1 MKLISLILFTS
12 ASLGAAA
19 QGYTYLPEDFESAT
33 FDAGTATV
41 VANTGKW
48 TVNKNKRSTE
58 QKASGEY
65 SLKFAQ
71 KAGVILPELAEGAG
85 TLIYNGCVQ
94 NRQVTVEVSEDGST
108 WTPVE
113 SYKETTDWTKHS
125 VSINNE
131 AVRWVKIYT
140 NSNNQFYIDDV
151 LVTKPDGTDG
161 EGNQIV
167 CNLDIPYFIQDFE
180 KTSQYPSSKDA
191 CTEETVFNV
200 EGQGEWRYKDAYK
213 GTNASYITDGS
224 GHDLRML
231 KQTGYMISPIL
242 TQGVTKISF
251 NEGRTGK
258 KVTLYSS
265 KDGGQT
271 WNSVREIETDT
282 FNEVR
287 LDDKEINRIKL
298 FNETTKGDIDVDN
311 FAVYAFPEGTPA
323 TVSTGEVSNIKS
335 SSATVSGQITAQG
348 DRLITERGIVWA
360 VGKTP
365 DYTDTRVKGTGDKY
379 NVTVTGLP
387 AASEIHVRAYVLG
400 LAGIGYGE
408 EKTFR
413 TLEAGAPTVKTLS
426 LTADDFSD
434 EKHIFIVA
442 KGEIADNGG
451 ADVTEAGFVYGEA
464 VSPTVAGMK
473 ATAPLYGTSFST
485 SLALQPSTKY
495 YVRAYAINKAG
506 TAYGEEMS
514 IETPALEIPEYAH
527 NVYYCDPEGD
537 DATADGSKERPF
549 FSLQK
554 AADLV
559 VPGDTIFM
567 NAGTYKYNTRVN
579 ISAIGKP
586 NSGMIA
592 LHSLGGRAVLDFVG
606 QGLGSS
612 NQGIRHTGSY
622 WHYMGLDIINAGDNG
637 LLIERNKP
645 SGGTYTDIAANTAEG
660 HDNVIE
666 LCNFVRNQD
675 TGLQMKNLAEYNR
688 VINCDSY
695 YNTDPDHGDADGFAV
710 KISHGTGNYFYG
722 CRAWQ
727 NSDDGWDQ
735 FIKKEGGFPD
745 DVTTTLEY
753 CWAFENGILEDG
765 SLSKGNGNGFKM
777 GSNEGRNNVIL
788 NRCLAFDNVNKG
800 FDQNHNTGSMIL
812 NNCSGYSSQDASNKS
827 RYTYRLDEPVAQG
840 KEIRFTNCTAIS
852 DGIADRSKSSYTV
865 YSITGTQVTCDFNTL
880 PEDYETIS
888 TAGMK
893 GDRAED
899 GSLPFTG
906 FLMPKAGSQKFVDK
920 GSVVVPYPGESRY
933 AEGIKFKGAAPDLGY
948 YEIGGDSGIQPV
960 LSLANKGDKL
970 KGFVTASGELVVTV
984 TGSAMEESHDV
995 MISDLSGRII
1005 YRSEFTGHTT
1015 TLPISAA
1022 RGEILIVRVDKETLK
1037 LRIR

>member
-1 MKLISLILFTS
+1 MRLFSFLLLTS
-12 ASLGAAA
+12 ASLCVSA
-19 QGYTYLPEDFESAT
+19 QGYSYLTEDFESSV
-33 FDAGTATV
+33 FDAGSASV
-41 VANTGKW
+41 VAPTGKW

-58 QKASGEY
+58 QKASGDY

-71 KAGVILPELAEGAG
+71 KAGVVLPELTEGAG
-85 TLIYNGCVQ
+85 TLIYNASVQ
-94 NRQVTVEVSEDGST
+94 NRQVTVEVSEDGT
-108 WTPVE
+108 NWTPVE
-113 SYKETTDWTKHS
+113 SYKETADWTRHS
-125 VSINNE
+125 VPINSE

-151 LVTKPDGTDG
+151 IVTKPDGTDG

-167 CNLDIPYFIQDFE
+167 CNLDIPYFINDFE
-180 KTSQYPSSKDA
+180 KTSNYPASKEA
-191 CTEETVFNV
+191 CAEETVFNV
-200 EGQGEWRYKDAYK
+200 AGEGEWRYKSAYK
-213 GTNASYITDGS
+213 GTNESYIIDGS

-231 KQTGYMISPIL
+231 KQNGYVITPVLS
-242 TQGVTKISF
+242 QGVTKISF

-258 KVTLYSS
+258 HVTLYTST
-265 KDGGQT
+265 DGGQT
-271 WNSVREIETDT
+271 WTSVRDIETESY
-282 FNEVR
+282 NEIR
-287 LDDKEINRIKL
+287 LDNRDINRIKL

-311 FAVYAFPEGTPA
+311 LAVYAFPEGTPA
-323 TVSTGEVSNIKS
+323 TVATGDVSEVKA
-335 SSATVSGQITAQG
+335 SSARVTGQIISQG
-348 DRLITERGIVWA
+348 DRQITERGIIWA

-365 DYTDTRVKGTGDKY
+365 DYNDSRVKGLADKFD
-379 NVTVTGLP
+379 VRLTGLP
-387 AASEIHVRAYVLG
+387 ADSEIHVRAYVLG
-400 LAGIGYGE
+400 LGGIGYGE

-413 TLEAGAPTVKTLS
+413 TLEAGAPVVKTLS
-426 LTADDFSD
+426 LSADDFSD

-442 KGEIADNGG
+442 KGEVSDNGG
-451 ADVTEAGFVYGEA
+451 ASVTETGFVYGESA
-464 VSPTVAGMK
+464 SPTVDGQK
-473 ATAPLYGTSFST
+473 AKAPLYGNVFTT
-485 SLALQPSTKY
+485 SLELQPSTKY
-495 YVRAYAINKAG
+495 YVRAYAANKAG
-506 TAYGEEMS
+506 ISYGEELS
-514 IETPALEIPEYAH
+514 IETPELEIPEYAH
-527 NVYYCDPEGD
+527 NVYYCDPGGD

-559 VPGDTIFM
+559 VPGDTIYM
-567 NAGTYKYNTRVN
+567 KAGTYNYKTRIN

-592 LHSLGGRAVLDFVG
+592 LHSIGGRAILDFAE

-622 WHYMGLDIINAGDNG
+622 WHYKGLDIINAGDNG

-645 SGGTYTDIAANTAEG
+645 SGGSYADVAANTAEG

-666 LCNFVRNQD
+666 LCNFIRNQD

-765 SLSKGNGNGFKM
+765 SMSSGNGNGFKL

-812 NNCSGYSSQDASNKS
+812 NNCSGYSTQDASNKS

-852 DGIADRSKSSYTV
+852 DGIADRSKSNYTV
-865 YSITGTQVTCDFNTL
+865 YSITGKQITCDFNTL

-888 TAGMK
+888 TEGMK
-893 GDRAED
+893 GERMED
-899 GSLPFTG
+899 GSLPRTG
-906 FLMPKAGSQKFVDK
+906 FLMPKQGSVKFVDK
-920 GSVVVPYPGESRY
+920 GTAVVPYPGESRY
-933 AEGIKFKGAAPDLGY
+933 AEGIRFLGAAPDLGY
-948 YEIGGDSGIQPV
+948 YEIGDDSGVAPV
-960 LSLANKGDKL
+960 LSLTDNGDRL
-970 KGFVTASGELVVTV
+970 KGFVTASGELIVTM
-984 TGSAMEESHDV
+984 TGSGMEDEHAV
-995 MISDLSGRII
+995 VITDLSGRVIN
-1005 YRSEFTGHTT
+1005 RSVFRGHTT
-1015 TLPISAA
+1015 SLSISAPK
-1022 RGEILIVRVDKETLK
+1022 GEILIIRVDAETLK